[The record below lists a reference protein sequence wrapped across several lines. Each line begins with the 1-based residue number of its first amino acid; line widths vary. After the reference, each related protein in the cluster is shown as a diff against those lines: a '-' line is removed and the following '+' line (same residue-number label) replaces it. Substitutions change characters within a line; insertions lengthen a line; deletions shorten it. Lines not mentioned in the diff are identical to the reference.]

1 MAVAVGVEQPAA
13 GRAGIVSLDQQKT
26 LKYLAMMVGCMRKG
40 GNVKLLPTDNQR
52 IKWLQEWVKAQGGP
66 GYVKTAVQV
75 STPMLFASKTYFRL
89 WQGRQGGSSCSIS
102 GKSREDANQAGW
114 DAAVVFRDAEKV
126 A

>member
-13 GRAGIVSLDQQKT
+13 GRAGIVSLDQQKS
-26 LKYLAMMVGCMRKG
+26 LKYLAMMIGKKD
-40 GNVKLLPTDNQR
+40 GNVKLLPTCKQR
-52 IKWLQEWVKAQGGP
+52 IKWLQEWVKAHGGP